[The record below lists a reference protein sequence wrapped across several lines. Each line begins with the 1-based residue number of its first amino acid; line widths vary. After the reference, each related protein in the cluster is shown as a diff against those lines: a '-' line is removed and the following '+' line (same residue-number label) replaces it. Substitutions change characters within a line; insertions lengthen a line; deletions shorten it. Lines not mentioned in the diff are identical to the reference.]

1 MTVWSN
7 DHTFDARGTA
17 NANKSWTVG
26 EHGTQGEKLLISLD
40 SWDKHL

>member
-1 MTVWSN
+1 MTAKGS

-17 NANKSWTVG
+17 NANKSGTVG

-40 SWDKHL
+40 S